1 MYAVNSKW
9 DKTTRSLMKLNVTFI
24 ILVFLSAL
32 AACAIR
38 LGDQNAGASVP
49 SFFLRFA
56 ALPAI
61 SGFLLYLGGH
71 ALLRQHGAN
80 ARLLQYGP
88 VLLCLLL
95 CFNVSLWY
103 PDNSFCT
110 AVFLFPLFLTVIFSD
125 KRMSRLVTLCA
136 VFLLAL
142 SDLLSLLFAA
152 DGATAL
158 TAAYIFRFVVSLCI
172 YISAYMAACVIIE
185 SIASRDRKIEENIDL
200 RNKLAE
206 ELRHD
211 HLTGLYSV
219 GTYEKLMIDF
229 TVEAEA
235 NHTPLCM
242 AVIDIDNFKNV
253 NDNYG
258 HAQGNVVLVALSE
271 LLQRHC
277 SGREAV
283 ARYGGEEFV
292 IFFPNTDVAVAF
304 TKLDEMRKAFA
315 SLSFD
320 FLPEGKHIT
329 FSTGLAA
336 YPGNK
341 YSNAFFFEL
350 ADKAM
355 YEAKDS
361 GKNCICVQRVP

>member
-1 MYAVNSKW
+1 MYAANSKW
-9 DKTTRSLMKLNVTFI
+9 DKTTRTLMKLNVTFI

-38 LGDQNAGASVP
+38 LREHSAGASAP
-49 SFFLRFA
+49 AFLLRFA
-56 ALPAI
+56 VLPAI
-61 SGFLLYLGGH
+61 SGFLLYLVGH
-71 ALLRQHGAN
+71 ALLRLHGAN
-80 ARLLQYGP
+80 IRLLQYVP
-88 VLLCLLL
+88 VFLCLLL

-103 PDNSFCT
+103 SDNSFCT

-136 VFLLAL
+136 VILLAL
-142 SDLLSLLFAA
+142 SDLLPLLFDA
-152 DGATAL
+152 DDAT
-158 TAAYIFRFVVSLCI
+158 TVTVSYIFRFVISLCI
-172 YISAYMAACVIIE
+172 YVSAYMTACVIIE
-185 SIASRDRKIEENIDL
+185 SIASRDKKIEENIDM

-206 ELRHD
+206 ELKYD
-211 HLTGLYSV
+211 HLTGLYSL
-219 GTYEKLMIDF
+219 GTFEKLMIDF

-235 NHTPLCM
+235 NHAPLSM
-242 AVIDIDNFKNV
+242 AIIDIDNFKKV

-271 LLQRHC
+271 LLQGHC

-292 IFFPNTDVAVAF
+292 IFFPNTDIAVAF

-315 SLSFD
+315 ALSFD
-320 FLPEGKHIT
+320 FLPEGNHIT
-329 FSTGLAA
+329 FSAGLAA
-336 YPGNK
+336 YPGSK
-341 YSNAFFFEL
+341 CSNAFFFEL

-355 YEAKDS
+355 YEAKSS
-361 GKNCICVQRVP
+361 GKNRICVQRVS